1 MVKERY
7 LINEAAKEVH
17 VESHVLRY
25 WEEELELPI
34 KRNEQ
39 GHRIYTQEDV
49 ERFIRIKSLK
59 DQGLQLKAVR
69 AVLEQIQ
76 DDREESGEMRADNPF
91 AQKQLTKIG
100 KNGDMKVIQ
109 LKPNDESKW
118 KELKSERHM
127 IEVKEKKVSSV
138 PRETMVHDSTAAE
151 DNELAIQIKDMG
163 TVEETKQETQLQDNQ
178 KEQVVRLQYLF
189 QKLIK
194 EAVAENNEALVETM
208 TERISNS
215 VKADLCK
222 ELDYQFRLVEERED
236 QRENAKKE
244 LDKQRDEEY
253 YKRIDELLRQYS
265 GKHSKPAKRQK
276 LFQKKADTK
285 LSAKIG
291 ANNRK
296 NRYADSSVDHSAD
309 ASTDISMDASID
321 AFTDSPSNGSVSGS
335 TENLMDTSAGLSAN
349 TIMDKGKDCA
359 KDNTVKFF
367 KEKTEKKPKKE
378 FHFLKI
384 GRAHV

>member
-49 ERFIRIKSLK
+49 DRFIRIKNLK

-69 AVLEQIQ
+69 TVLEQIEDEQ
-76 DDREESGEMRADNPF
+76 EESIDMRADNPF

-109 LKPNDESKW
+109 LKPTDEAKW

-127 IEVKEKKVSSV
+127 NLQK
-138 PRETMVHDSTAAE
+138 RENN
-151 DNELAIQIKDMG
+151 NELAIQIKDVPS
-163 TVEETKQETQLQDNQ
+163 VETTTQNTTETTAVEDNQ
-178 KEQVVRLQYLF
+178 KEQMVRLQYLF

-194 EAVAENNEALVETM
+194 EAVEENNETM
-208 TERISNS
+208 VHMLTERITDS
-215 VKADLCK
+215 VKSDLCK
-222 ELDYQFRLVEERED
+222 ELDYQFRLLEELEED
-236 QRENAKKE
+236 RTAKKLE
-244 LDKQRDEEY
+244 ADKQRDEEY

-265 GKHSKPAKRQK
+265 A
-276 LFQKKADTK
+276 KKA
-285 LSAKIG
+285 S
-291 ANNRK
+291 R
-296 NRYADSSVDHSAD
+296 
-309 ASTDISMDASID
+309 SILKRI
-321 AFTDSPSNGSVSGS
+321 
-335 TENLMDTSAGLSAN
+335 EK
-349 TIMDKGKDCA
+349 DKEKDKE
-359 KDNTVKFF
+359 KDNTVKFAKA
-367 KEKTEKKPKKE
+367 KEKKADKENKPKKE
-378 FHFLKI
+378 FSLFK
-384 GRAHV
+384 RAVEVK

>member
-215 VKADLCK
+215 VKA
-222 ELDYQFRLVEERED
+222 E
-236 QRENAKKE
+236 
-244 LDKQRDEEY
+244 
-253 YKRIDELLRQYS
+253 
-265 GKHSKPAKRQK
+265 
-276 LFQKKADTK
+276 
-285 LSAKIG
+285 
-291 ANNRK
+291 
-296 NRYADSSVDHSAD
+296 
-309 ASTDISMDASID
+309 
-321 AFTDSPSNGSVSGS
+321 
-335 TENLMDTSAGLSAN
+335 
-349 TIMDKGKDCA
+349 
-359 KDNTVKFF
+359 
-367 KEKTEKKPKKE
+367 
-378 FHFLKI
+378 I